1 MEQVYLAILKT
12 FAENKKVFT
21 DRHLPVIRTID
32 INIGQP
38 DDPENF
44 EVFCPAIF
52 ISWDIKPGIAGE
64 PDNLT
69 LDFHILQE
77 PKGHTESFSNAFR
90 SPSGVEGIG
99 AEVSIEYMRLIK
111 ACKYLLNSL
120 RVTGT
125 PSEVERSPSGV
136 EGTTPLKYAGER
148 QAATP
153 YFRYHILTYT
163 CSIDA
168 YTDSIHRPQMTTG
181 TVEAIRIT
189 NANQKPTTDTPSI
202 TIETYT

>member
-1 MEQVYLAILKT
+1 METIYLAILKT
-12 FAENKKVFT
+12 FKDNKQVFL

-38 DDPENF
+38 DDPESF

-64 PDNLT
+64 SDNLT
-69 LDFHILQE
+69 LDLHILQE
-77 PKGHTESFSNAFR
+77 PRGHTENFSK
-90 SPSGVEGIG
+90 VETVG
-99 AEVSIEYMRLIK
+99 IEYMKLIE
-111 ACKYLLNSL
+111 ACKYLLNQQRTDTS
-120 RVTGT
+120 
-125 PSEVERSPSGV
+125 
-136 EGTTPLKYAGER
+136 TPLKYAGER

-168 YTDSIHRPQMTTG
+168 YTDSIHRPQMTTS

-189 NANQKPTTDTPSI
+189 DANQPPTTDTPSL
-202 TIETYT
+202 TIETYG

>member
-38 DDPENF
+38 DDAENF
-44 EVFCPAIF
+44 EFFCPAIF

-99 AEVSIEYMRLIK
+99 AEVSIEYMKLIE
-111 ACKYLLNSL
+111 ACKYLLNQQRTNS
-120 RVTGT
+120 
-125 PSEVERSPSGV
+125 S
-136 EGTTPLKYAGER
+136 TPLKYAGER

-189 NANQKPTTDTPSI
+189 DANQKPTTDTPTI
-202 TIETYT
+202 TIETYG

>member
-1 MEQVYLAILKT
+1 METIYLAILKT
-12 FAENKKVFT
+12 FKDNKQVFL

-38 DDPENF
+38 DDAENF
-44 EVFCPAIF
+44 EFFCPAIF
-52 ISWDIKPGIAGE
+52 ISWDIKPNLSSE
-64 PDNLT
+64 PDSLT

-77 PKGHTESFSNAFR
+77 PKGHTESFSN
-90 SPSGVEGIG
+90 VETVGM
-99 AEVSIEYMRLIK
+99 EYTKLLL

-120 RVTGT
+120 RTDA
-125 PSEVERSPSGV
+125 
-136 EGTTPLKYAGER
+136 TTPLKYAGER

-168 YTDSIHRPQMTTG
+168 YTESIHRPQMTTG
-181 TVEAIRIT
+181 TVEAIKIT
-189 NANQKPTTDTPSI
+189 RGTQKEKADSLAI
-202 TIETYT
+202 DLETY